1 MLLRAAT
8 KRARLPFA
16 MRSMALSTTWR
27 MPDAGGADR
36 RDEDDGLRTDDPL
49 QGALSLDDL
58 QTLAR
63 AKLDTPLYE
72 YLASGTDDEQT
83 LQVRGIGVDTRHES

>member
-1 MLLRAAT
+1 
-8 KRARLPFA
+8 
-16 MRSMALSTTWR
+16 

-83 LQVRGIGVDTRHES
+83 LQVRGIGVSTRVTNH